1 MLGDFW
7 STPSYSIQ
15 IGPAVP
21 YPPEYGHCLLI
32 VKFTRRR
39 PLAPHGTASVI
50 LPMARSVIPAISHDL
65 LDLRSMGNSHIPQRP
80 LVVLRQGDDGLLDL
94 ALATPLR
101 PSACGGAPDHGQP
114 TWVDQSVSVDL
125 ARRIYEAVCRGWHPG
140 SKCSIRSITSSRSN
154 TVMSAQEEDE
164 TSEMDFRRSRL
175 GNSWGRRAP
184 ISLVIVVTAVVAS
197 PWNEAPYKAKPSR
210 KDQNADGQ
218 VASAS
223 AVAGLVAGSD
233 FGSASELS
241 VVGVNCSGE
250 LSYLSRGATRE
261 ACPGAL

>member
-7 STPSYSIQ
+7 STQSYSIQ

-80 LVVLRQGDDGLLDL
+80 VVVLRQGGDGLLDL

-125 ARRIYEAVCRGWHPG
+125 ARRIYEAVSRGWHPG
-140 SKCSIRSITSSRSN
+140 SKCSSIDSVFTLQHRHVG
-154 TVMSAQEEDE
+154 TAEDE

-184 ISLVIVVTAVVAS
+184 TSPVIAVTAVVAS
-197 PWNEAPYKAKPSR
+197 PWSEAPYKAKPSR
-210 KDQNADGQ
+210 KNQNTDGQ

-250 LSYLSRGATRE
+250 LSRLSRGATRE

>member
-140 SKCSIRSITSSRSN
+140 SKCSSIDNVFTLQHRYVGTGRRRNERNGFPSFAPGEFLGPPSTNLAGDRC
-154 TVMSAQEEDE
+154 D
-164 TSEMDFRRSRL
+164 RSR
-175 GNSWGRRAP
+175 
-184 ISLVIVVTAVVAS
+184 
-197 PWNEAPYKAKPSR
+197 R
-210 KDQNADGQ
+210 K
-218 VASAS
+218 
-223 AVAGLVAGSD
+223 
-233 FGSASELS
+233 S
-241 VVGVNCSGE
+241 VE
-250 LSYLSRGATRE
+250 RGAVQGKTFEEGPKRRR
-261 ACPGAL
+261 PGRVCLCRCRPRCRK